1 MKYLVTIAVLL
12 LAACGEVFGDPA
24 NDQRE
29 LTQLVKDVNTALVKA
44 DIAFLEGVLHKDYT
58 HYRPRGLVENRAQ
71 YPEEPQDRP
80 RGIRV
85 AGCG

>member
-1 MKYLVTIAVLL
+1 MKYLFTIAVLL

-58 HYRPRGLVENRAQ
+58 HYRPRGTCREPRAV
-71 YPEEPQDRP
+71 PEEPQDRP